1 MQFTTSRNVSRILRG
16 SALGLLACTALTAP
30 AFAQTAAER
39 AQAQPQTDKLD
50 DIVVTARRTEEN
62 LQSTPVAVTALG
74 AAGLERAQVSD
85 VTDLQRTAPSLSIA
99 TGAPSASGFAFVAI
113 RGQGNTQA
121 LVSNDPAVA
130 IYIDGVYVPRPSQG
144 LTDLFDLQRVEVL
157 RGPQGTLFGR
167 NTIGGAVNILSA
179 DPTAEFGGQIRVE
192 AGSYDQS
199 GVAGVVN
206 IPLSDNLSARLTAST
221 SDRSGYGHDIP
232 LGRDIGARSSDFVR
246 GKIKYTGDKLQVTL
260 AGDWNKIDDNGQF
273 TALKGYA
280 PQVFGPT
287 GSFGPFGL
295 STALNNSL
303 HTRGFYDSYATGFF
317 NPSANPNFASLPA
330 EVQALYSKPLGNR
343 LEAYGASLNASLD
356 LGPVTLKSITGYRFS
371 DTDGVVDTDGTPVPI
386 LTTWAGYSST
396 QYSQEF
402 QLSGAVGDKF
412 TYIAGLYYSDEKG
425 QEFSRS
431 QSFAFLPYNAVSR
444 PYAGFAGQNLADV
457 HNTSAGVFGQGYYQL
472 TDAIRIA
479 AGLRW
484 TWDGRETELH
494 NYNTWGVA
502 STCNVATPD
511 AVGVCT
517 QTQDTKFDYPA
528 WTVGIDW
535 QINPEMFAYVQ
546 TRGASKSGGWNTRA
560 GGLPAFRPEN
570 VRDIEA
576 GFKATWLDNRLRTN
590 IAVFHAWQSDVQRN
604 AAALTPA
611 GASTQFLVNAGDARV
626 YGVEMEGAYRPW
638 SGMELTANVAL
649 SDGEYTNGSF
659 IEQQSVPGV
668 GYTGCTVAPSGT
680 SSICPVDRNGEDL
693 PQLVKLQYS
702 LGATQS
708 LPTSFGNVSLHV
720 DYAYLGKQR
729 FSPVTAASQQP
740 AATQAIYAE
749 ANRLDDTPA
758 YGLLNAKFSIEFDAT
773 NVEFSIYGKNILG
786 EEYLTRSLADFYSA
800 GLGFATDFIGE
811 PQTFGASLTKRF

>member
-1 MQFTTSRNVSRILRG
+1 MQFTNNRRVSKIVQR

-30 AFAQTAAER
+30 AFAQTAA
-39 AQAQPQTDKLD
+39 AQAQPHADQLD
-50 DIVVTARRTEEN
+50 EIVVTARRTEEN

-74 AAGLERAQVSD
+74 AQALERAQVSD
-85 VTDLQRTAPSLSIA
+85 VTDLQRTTPSLSIA

-179 DPTAEFGGQIRVE
+179 DPTSEFGGQVRVE
-192 AGSYDQS
+192 AGSYDQW

-206 IPLSDNLSARLTAST
+206 VPLTDKLSARLTAST
-221 SDRSGYGHDIP
+221 SDRSGYGNDIA

-260 AGDWNKIDDNGQF
+260 AADWNKIEDNGQF
-273 TALKGYA
+273 TALKGYSA
-280 PQVFGPT
+280 AFGPT
-287 GSFGPFGL
+287 GAFGPFGL
-295 STALNNSL
+295 SPALNSAL
-303 HTRGFYDSYATGFF
+303 HTRGFYDSYGTGYFV
-317 NPSANPNFASLPA
+317 PSSNPNFASLPA
-330 EVQALYSKPLGNR
+330 EVRALYTKPLGNE

-356 LGPVTLKSITGYRFS
+356 LGGVTLKSITGYRFS
-371 DTDGVVDTDGTPVPI
+371 DTNGVVDTDGSPVPI
-386 LTTWAGYSST
+386 LTTWAGYNSE

-402 QLSGAVGDKF
+402 QLSGAIGDKF
-412 TYIAGLYYSDEKG
+412 TYIAGAYYSDEKG

-431 QSFAFLPYNAVSR
+431 QSFAFLPYNAVTR

-457 HNTSAGVFGQGYYQL
+457 HNRSTGVFGQGYYQL
-472 TDAIRIA
+472 TDAIRVA

-484 TWDGRETELH
+484 TWDERDTKLH
-494 NYNTWGVA
+494 NFNTWGVA

-511 AVGVCT
+511 VAGVCT
-517 QTQDTKFDYPA
+517 QTQEVKFDYPS

-535 QINPEMFAYVQ
+535 QINPDMFAYVQ

-576 GFKATWLDNRLRTN
+576 GFKATWLENRLRTN
-590 IAVFHAWQSDVQRN
+590 VAVFHSWQSDVQRN

-626 YGVEMEGAYRPW
+626 YGVELEGAYRPW
-638 SGMELTANVAL
+638 SGMEFTANVSL
-649 SDGEYTNGSF
+649 TEGEYTNGSF
-659 IEQQSVPGV
+659 IEQQSVPGI
-668 GYTGCTVAPSGT
+668 GYTGCTIAPSGT
-680 SSICPVDRNGEDL
+680 SSICPVDRNGEEL
-693 PQLVKLQYS
+693 PQLPKIQYS
-702 LGATQS
+702 LGATQN
-708 LPTSFGNVSLHV
+708 LPTSFGGVSLHV
-720 DYAYLGKQR
+720 DYAYLGKQY

-740 AATQAIYAE
+740 AATQAIYAQ
-749 ANRLDDTPA
+749 ANDLDLTPG
-758 YGLLNAKFSIEFDAT
+758 YGLLNAKFTIQFDAT

-786 EEYLTRSLADFYSA
+786 KEYITRALADFYAA
-800 GLGFATDFIGE
+800 GLNFATDFIGE